1 MKILILCT
9 GNSCRSQMAH
19 GFMESFDNRLIVR
32 SAGTEAS
39 GRLNEKAVE
48 VMKDIDIDISHHTSD
63 PVDKYLGDEW
73 DYVITVCGG
82 ANENCPVFMGNVKKR
97 LHIGFDD
104 PSHVTGTEEYIH
116 SEFIRVRDEIM
127 EGFYKLYK
135 EQIESNLNMKK
146 N

>member
-48 VMKDIDIDISHHTSD
+48 VMKDTGIDIGHHTSD
-63 PVDKYLGDEW
+63 SVEKYLGEEW

-82 ANENCPVFMGNVKKR
+82 ANENCPVFMGKVKNR

-104 PSHVTGTEEYIH
+104 PSHVTGSEEYIH
-116 SEFIRVRDEIM
+116 SEFIRVREEIR
-127 EGFYKLYK
+127 EGFYKLYMEEIK
-135 EQIESNLNMKK
+135 PQL
-146 N
+146 